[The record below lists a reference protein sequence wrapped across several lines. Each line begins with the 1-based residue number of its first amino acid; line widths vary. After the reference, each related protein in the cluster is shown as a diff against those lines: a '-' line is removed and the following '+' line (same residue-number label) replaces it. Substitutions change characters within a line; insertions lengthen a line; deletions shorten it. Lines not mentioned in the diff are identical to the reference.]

1 MSSKSRRSIRK
12 ENDLWK
18 SKHLIKSITN
28 ILNEIIEE
36 NENDEELEEIIFKQ
50 SRFCFNSTRPPVI
63 LIENYIERILKYT
76 KCEESTLI
84 LSLIYIDKICQSN
97 NLLLTNFNTHR
108 YINI

>member
-1 MSSKSRRSIRK
+1 MSSNSRRSTRK

-18 SKHLIKSITN
+18 SKHLINSITN

-36 NENDEELEEIIFKQ
+36 NENDEELEEIINKQ
-50 SRFCFNSTRPPVI
+50 SRLSFSSTRPPVI
-63 LIENYIERILKYT
+63 QLKNYIERILKYT

-97 NLLLTNFNTHR
+97 NLLLTNLNIHR